1 MLRVLESLGER
12 SAGFGIRLGE
22 SRYVDQA
29 FRTARN
35 WVILRYASQS
45 GAETSATDD
54 MLMISG
60 GYRPNEESE
69 GSRDME

>member
-12 SAGFGIRLGE
+12 ATGFGIRLGE

-29 FRTARN
+29 PRTARD

-60 GYRPNEESE
+60 GYTPNEGQE